1 MQKVKKTL
9 KPAKNNKIT
18 SNVVSS
24 DCGGTE
30 SDAAPNPKIVS
41 QKSVHFS
48 KDQIQLIDISL

>member
-30 SDAAPNPKIVS
+30 SDAAPNPKIFS

-48 KDQIQLIDISL
+48 KYQIQFIGDSI